1 MLLLTDAPKDITS
14 PPSPSDMLS
23 PLNTISP
30 LTVNVFDTFTSTK
43 LPELDVTMLAVTF
56 PVAAKFSPDWVPIDN
71 EFIVRVSIPPVEFAT
86 RAAPFLTAPGVTFRS
101 ATSLPPPIFI
111 TSLVSELAP
120 MNRLLDWKE

>member
-43 LPELDVTMLAVTF
+43 LPELDVTILAVTF
-56 PVAAKFSPDWVPIDN
+56 PVADK
-71 EFIVRVSIPPVEFAT
+71 
-86 RAAPFLTAPGVTFRS
+86 
-101 ATSLPPPIFI
+101 SLP
-111 TSLVSELAP
+111 
-120 MNRLLDWKE
+120 D